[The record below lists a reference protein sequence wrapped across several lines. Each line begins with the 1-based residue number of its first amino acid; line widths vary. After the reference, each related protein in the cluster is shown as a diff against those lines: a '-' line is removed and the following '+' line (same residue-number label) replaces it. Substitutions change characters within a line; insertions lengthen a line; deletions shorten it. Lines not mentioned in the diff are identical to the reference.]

1 MIPGCIQQVKDLLEN
16 TDDEAITLLR
26 HFNWNFQKLEEQWFT
41 MDDNKLRTV
50 GLEYDEKLV
59 EKYPDINATRK
70 ENNDNMCPVMYME
83 FEKGDPD
90 YDSDQLVCGHQ
101 FSKICWKNY
110 LKDKIKSNGP

>member
-1 MIPGCIQQVKDLLEN
+1 
-16 TDDEAITLLR
+16 
-26 HFNWNFQKLEEQWFT
+26 
-41 MDDNKLRTV
+41 MDDNKLKTV

-90 YDSDQLVCGHQ
+90 YDSDELVCGHQ